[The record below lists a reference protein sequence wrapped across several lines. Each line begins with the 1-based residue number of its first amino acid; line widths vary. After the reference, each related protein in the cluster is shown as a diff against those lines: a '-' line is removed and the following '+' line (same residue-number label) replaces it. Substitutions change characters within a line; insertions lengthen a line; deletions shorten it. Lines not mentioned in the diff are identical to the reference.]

1 MHVVPVALDRRHD
14 LEAYRTTRF
23 IRPLPL
29 SASMIGSPP
38 PSAYTISNDR
48 TSRLG
53 TIHGTAML
61 EPTRTRVMK
70 NLTLAV
76 AGLFLATSTVW
87 TQPSDAPLE
96 RYRNLTFPPREEN
109 FAKGWQDRVE
119 VEFDVVNRADT
130 ESLRAALKDK
140 DALVRS
146 IAARALGIRGDKA
159 SADALAELFKSDSE
173 YMVRIR
179 VVESLAY
186 LKLKPEIIE
195 LAKKDRDL
203 GVQWTAKIVAGQL
216 TSDIDHGA
224 VVRKAFAAGI
234 KRGDIGAAK
243 VGAPAPD
250 FTALTTDG
258 KPFQLASVGKKPIA
272 IYFAAFDG

>member
-1 MHVVPVALDRRHD
+1 
-14 LEAYRTTRF
+14 
-23 IRPLPL
+23 
-29 SASMIGSPP
+29 
-38 PSAYTISNDR
+38 
-48 TSRLG
+48 
-53 TIHGTAML
+53 
-61 EPTRTRVMK
+61 MK

-96 RYRNLTFPPREEN
+96 RYRNLAFPPREEN
-109 FAKGWQDRVE
+109 FAKGWEDRVE
-119 VEFDVVNRADT
+119 VEFDVVNRAAT

-146 IAARALGIRGDKA
+146 IAARALGIRGDKV
-159 SADALAELFKSDSE
+159 SADALAELAESDPE

-179 VVESLAY
+179 AVESLAY
-186 LKLKPEIIE
+186 LKMKPEVIE
-195 LAKKDRDL
+195 QAKKDRDL
-203 GVQWTAKIVAGQL
+203 GVQWTAKTAAGLL
-216 TSDIDHGA
+216 TSAIDHRDL
-224 VVRKAFAAGI
+224 VRKAFAAGI
-234 KRGDIGAAK
+234 KREHIGVAK

-258 KPFQLASVGKKPIA
+258 KPFRLSSVLGKKPIA